1 MITPYQLTTIYV
13 SQSKGNDNWPG
24 FYPEPTEKNQGP
36 VKTLER
42 ALEQVAEMRQ
52 FGIDQPVTIC
62 MVDEEYSVTK
72 PIVIN
77 ETMYG
82 ITIDSE
88 KGCVISGGIRLENFV
103 KDTFNGRECFSAP
116 LPEGIWFTD
125 LYVDGLRA
133 DTTRY
138 PKEGTLEPEEVENKS
153 SNLSASSSWFIA
165 KKEDLE
171 IIRKFRNFG
180 DCYISYNHYWID
192 EHTPIKSYDMETGKI
207 EFAYP
212 SRFTIEPTHDRAA
225 LHYIIENVG
234 ESFCHPNEWYAD
246 REKGRVYYIPRNEE
260 QTPENISVYAPVC
273 SQLFLIEGKADKKAK
288 NINFRNLTFA
298 YTKGEYSSKQDVQGE
313 IKDNHPGY
321 ASDPQ
326 AVCSAHGSISFSYAQ
341 NCELTECTLRNL
353 GVHGI
358 DIEKGCHRIRIT
370 ANKFYDLGA
379 GGIKM
384 NGGAAG
390 SELCDHTCGNVISD
404 NLIYHCGRRYFSA
417 CGILVK
423 HSYENTISHNTIHDL
438 YYTGISVGW
447 IWGYEDSIT
456 RDNLIEANHIYNLGQ
471 GKLSDM
477 GGIYLLG
484 KQSGTIVRG
493 NLIHDITCAHYG
505 GWGLYTDEGSSYI
518 TLENNICYRL
528 NCNCFHQHYG
538 SMNTV
543 RNNIFVQS
551 KEAPVR
557 MGRFEFHVGILC
569 ERNIIV
575 SHGTPIYQV
584 GAFDWGIDGFV
595 HVLSANNN
603 LMFDTKRET
612 KIMRIHDK
620 EYSLEEARTILG
632 LETDGVVADPLFTN
646 PEQGDFTLKKD
657 SPAWEIGFRPID
669 MSRVGYRKER
679 KTQIE

>member
-1 MITPYQLTTIYV
+1 MNPYQLTTIYV

-24 FYPEPTEKNQGP
+24 FYPEPSGKNQGP
-36 VKTLER
+36 MKSLEK
-42 ALEQVAEMRQ
+42 ALEHVAEMRQ
-52 FGIDQPVTIC
+52 FGILQPVTIRL
-62 MVDEEYSVTK
+62 VDEHYSLSK
-72 PIVIN
+72 PIVITK
-77 ETMYG
+77 EMHS

-103 KDTFNGRECFSAP
+103 KDTFNGKKCFSAP

-225 LHYIIENVG
+225 LRYVIENVA
-234 ESFCHPNEWYAD
+234 ESFSNPNEWYAD

-326 AVCSAHGSISFSYAQ
+326 AVCSAHGSLSFTHAE
-341 NCELTECTLRNL
+341 NCEISNCILRNL

-358 DIEKGCHRIRIT
+358 DIQDGCHGIRIT
-370 ANKFYDLGA
+370 GNTFYDLGA
-379 GGIKM
+379 GGIKV
-384 NGGAAG
+384 NGGSYG
-390 SELCDHTCGNVISD
+390 SEPENHTYGNVITD

-417 CGILVK
+417 CGILIK

-447 IWGYEDSIT
+447 VWGYSDSIT
-456 RDNLIEANHIYNLGQ
+456 RDNLIEANHIYDLGK

-484 KQSGTIVRG
+484 KQPGTIVRG
-493 NLIHDITCAHYG
+493 NLIHDVVCAHYG

-528 NCNCFHQHYG
+528 NCNCYHQHYG

-551 KEAPVR
+551 KEEPVR
-557 MGRFEFHVGILC
+557 LGRHEFHVGLLF
-569 ERNIIV
+569 EKNIIV
-575 SHGTPIYQV
+575 SHGTPIYAI
-584 GAFDWGIDGFV
+584 GSPDWQIDGFL
-595 HVLSANNN
+595 HVLSAQGN
-603 LMFDTKRET
+603 LMFDTQRET
-612 KIMRIHDK
+612 KVIRVGEK
-620 EYSLEEARTILG
+620 EYSLEEARTKLG
-632 LETDGVVADPLFTN
+632 MELDGKVGDPMFVDLEN
-646 PEQGDFTLKKD
+646 GDFTLKEG
-657 SPAWEIGFRPID
+657 SLAWKMGFQPID
-669 MSRVGYRKER
+669 MSLVGCRK
-679 KTQIE
+679 K